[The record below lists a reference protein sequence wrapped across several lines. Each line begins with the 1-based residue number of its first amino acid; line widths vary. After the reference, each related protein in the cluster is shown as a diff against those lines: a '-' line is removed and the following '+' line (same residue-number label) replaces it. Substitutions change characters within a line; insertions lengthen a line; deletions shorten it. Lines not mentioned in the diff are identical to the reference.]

1 MSGIQPGTIAMHL
14 SRRAQFTN
22 AEVLEQFLAAGKK
35 KAQYGH
41 LKLFF
46 LSLLG
51 GFFLGLGAT
60 MSSQVGGRFG
70 GTTGQNN
77 LMFGGFG
84 IPFGLMM
91 IVFTG
96 AELVTGNYLVFSLLM
111 IHEPTKKNFYET
123 MRSFIVSWYG
133 NWCGTLL
140 VASCLAWQSG
150 VVKTVLSDFDNREP
164 VFTSQAD
171 AKPAFAEDWCTTGN
185 FVNSNACFLVK
196 STVMRLNMDWDIAVT
211 RREPFVAPR

>member
-35 KAQYGH
+35 KSQYGH

-111 IHEPTKKNFYET
+111 IHEPTKKNFY
-123 MRSFIVSWYG
+123 
-133 NWCGTLL
+133 
-140 VASCLAWQSG
+140 
-150 VVKTVLSDFDNREP
+150 
-164 VFTSQAD
+164 
-171 AKPAFAEDWCTTGN
+171 
-185 FVNSNACFLVK
+185 
-196 STVMRLNMDWDIAVT
+196 
-211 RREPFVAPR
+211 